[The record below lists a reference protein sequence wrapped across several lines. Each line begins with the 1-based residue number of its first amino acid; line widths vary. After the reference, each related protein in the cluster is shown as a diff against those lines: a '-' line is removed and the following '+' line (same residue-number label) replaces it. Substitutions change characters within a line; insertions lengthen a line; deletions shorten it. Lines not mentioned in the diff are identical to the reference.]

1 MAAIARETNQ
11 ETPQTRVCEQEGVV
25 VVRWW
30 PSQAWEGLVVAQRWW
45 LSPRGSGCT
54 TQRVVVVVVR
64 EQNVDQNVDVDQ
76 QRWHMIS
83 GPVPIVYP
91 LYTRNTVEKGT
102 VLPGY
107 GNQEPVPET
116 AHTRNHFTTVL
127 PVPMSC
133 LTFDNVWHVFTAMLP
148 HLE

>member
-1 MAAIARETNQ
+1 MQ
-11 ETPQTRVCEQEGVV
+11 RV
-25 VVRWW
+25 
-30 PSQAWEGLVVAQRWW
+30 
-45 LSPRGSGCT
+45 
-54 TQRVVVVVVR
+54 VVVVVVR

-116 AHTRNHFTTVL
+116 AHTQNHFTTVL
-127 PVPMSC
+127 PVPVSC
-133 LTFDNVWHVFTAMLP
+133 LNLNCNGMKFPFYLRLKNISCNPYQGLSNGIKMLA
-148 HLE
+148 